1 MFDQDSPRKCSLNA
15 RTLFGSICS
24 RGSDRRSWGIEAN
37 VQRIDAKAT
46 LARRRMT
53 QAPGRLLESV
63 GRRPQWVWGTQGK

>member
-15 RTLFGSICS
+15 GTLFDSICG
-24 RGSDRRSWGIEAN
+24 RGIGRRSWGIEAN

-53 QAPGRLLESV
+53 QAPG
-63 GRRPQWVWGTQGK
+63 